1 MENEKKRLED
11 VIPNEYEAVL
21 LAAKLARK
29 INALR
34 SAAKEQLPPE
44 EYNKVDQRKVTTVA
58 IEELASGKV
67 QFERKKPVEEEESF
81 DLT

>member
-1 MENEKKRLED
+1 MEEPKKRLED

-29 INALR
+29 INVR
-34 SAAKEQLPPE
+34 RGIQKEQTAVEDLG
-44 EYNKVDQRKVTTVA
+44 KLDQRKVTTA
-58 IEELASGKV
+58 ALDELISGKV
-67 QFERKKPVEEEESF
+67 KFERKSKSPDEEAF

>member
-1 MENEKKRLED
+1 MEEPKKRLED

-29 INALR
+29 INAR
-34 SAAKEQLPPE
+34 RVVEKEQTPAE
-44 EYNKVDQRKVTTVA
+44 ELGKLDQRKVTTQA
-58 IEELASGKV
+58 LDELVEGKV
-67 QFERKKPVEEEESF
+67 KIEKKAAEPEEESF

>member
-1 MENEKKRLED
+1 VESEKKRLED

-44 EYNKVDQRKVTTVA
+44 EYNKMDQRKVTSLA
-58 IEELASGKV
+58 LEELASGKV
-67 QFERKKPVEEEESF
+67 RFERKTRIEEEETF

>member
-1 MENEKKRLED
+1 MEEPKKRLED

-29 INALR
+29 INSR
-34 SAAKEQLPPE
+34 RVVEKENTPAE
-44 EYNKVDQRKVTTVA
+44 ELGKLDQRKVTSVA
-58 IEELASGKV
+58 LDELISGKV
-67 QFERKKPVEEEESF
+67 KYERKAEPEEEESF

>member
-1 MENEKKRLED
+1 VDKEKKRLED

-44 EYNKVDQRKVTTVA
+44 EYGKVDQRKVTTLA
-58 IEELASGKV
+58 LEELASGKV
-67 QFERKKPVEEEESF
+67 RFERKMPLEEEEAF